1 MLLSQ
6 GCYIDCLRLYGGRL
20 EAGLLRGQDS
30 GPGQLKGQDS
40 GPGRGTGQDLWSTIH
55 RVKLSPVE
63 LSRVGGA
70 GVVRIPLHTRYFSPL
85 TYIIFYVSDI
95 KGECHEM
102 NIS

>member
-40 GPGRGTGQDLWSTIH
+40 GPERGTGQDLWSTIY
-55 RVKLSPVE
+55 RV
-63 LSRVGGA
+63 
-70 GVVRIPLHTRYFSPL
+70 
-85 TYIIFYVSDI
+85 
-95 KGECHEM
+95 
-102 NIS
+102 